1 MNDFFRDTTFVT
13 FLASIN
19 DQVKIMTPMLRSSN
33 QLRPVRSTVKH
44 LDNTLSLPLTKQ
56 VLGSVPVIDQSQVD

>member
-1 MNDFFRDTTFVT
+1 MSDFFRDTPFVT

-19 DQVKIMTPMLRSSN
+19 DQVKVMTPMLRSSN

-56 VLGSVPVIDQSQVD
+56 VLDSVPVIDQSQAD

>member
-1 MNDFFRDTTFVT
+1 MNDSFRDTTFVT

-19 DQVKIMTPMLRSSN
+19 DQVKIMTPMLKSSN